1 MKHHYS
7 ILALGLL
14 FAVACDPIDTPTSPD
29 DSTMA
34 GGDSIS
40 VDNDTTIIL
49 PDDPVVADS
58 LGVAAMDIVFN
69 VADETAYGEAKEE
82 IVDNNQLDAYGDFI
96 ENFTK
101 SPTTVTITFSEGGAS
116 WGAVPS
122 GMSIKRTNAHV
133 EITSE
138 QSGVQYLLKGSTSN
152 GSFKLS
158 SEKKSL
164 ITLGGASIT
173 NPTGAAINIQSGK
186 TVLVQLA
193 NGTTNTLEGSSVES
207 SGDEQ
212 QKGAFFSE
220 GQLIFSGG
228 GSLTVKGNAG
238 HGIAS
243 DDYVR
248 IREGVIDI
256 HSADDGI
263 KAKDCFIM
271 YGGTVNVV
279 AQGDGLDVGEG
290 YIEIG
295 GGHLTVN
302 AVDEGVTASY
312 EGGSSGGIDPRID
325 IRGGFIKVAT
335 TGDKGH
341 ALRAMSTL
349 SMSGGSI
356 VQAFTRGAGSK
367 ALLSEGD
374 MSLVNSKVTAIT
386 EGDALY
392 EAKDGE
398 LSSSAALR
406 SKGKLTLRNMVVG
419 LKSTGAGSKGINN
432 VGDVVLEDTKLK
444 VVATGEDYIY
454 GDKSA
459 RPYGIT
465 TDGTFSASGDTLL
478 IKTTRMPIKAAS
490 EQIADDVVYVS
501 VTLEE

>member
-1 MKHHYS
+1 MKHHYG
-7 ILALGLL
+7 ILALGIF
-14 FAVACDPIDTPTSPD
+14 FAVACDPIDTPTPPD
-29 DSTMA
+29 DSTVV
-34 GGDSIS
+34 GGDSTS
-40 VDNDTTIIL
+40 VDNDTTIVL
-49 PDDPVVADS
+49 PDDPVMADS
-58 LGVAAMDIVFN
+58 LGVSAMDIVFN
-69 VADETAYGEAKEE
+69 AADETSYGEAYEE
-82 IVDNNQLDAYGDFI
+82 VVRNDSFDVYSDFI
-96 ENFTK
+96 ENFK
-101 SPTTVTITFSEGGAS
+101 SPPTTVTITFKEGAAS

-133 EITSE
+133 VVQSE
-138 QSGVQYLLKGSTSN
+138 QSGIQYVLKGSTSD
-152 GSFKLS
+152 GSFKLY

-164 ITLGGASIT
+164 ITLEDVSIT
-173 NPTGAAINIQSGK
+173 NPEGAAINVQTGK

-193 NGTTNTLEGSSVES
+193 NGTTNSLEGSSSDSDE
-207 SGDEQ
+207 EQ

-220 GQLIFSGG
+220 GQLIFSGK
-228 GSLTVKGNAG
+228 GSLTVRSNEG

-256 HSADDGI
+256 NSMGDGI
-263 KAKDCFIM
+263 KAKDHFIM
-271 YGGTVNVV
+271 YGGTVNIV

-312 EGGSSGGIDPRID
+312 EGVSSVDIDPRID
-325 IRGGFIKVAT
+325 IRGGFVKVTT

-341 ALRAMSTL
+341 ALRAMSTF

-356 VQAFTRGAGSK
+356 VQALTRGAGSK

-374 MSLVNSKVTAIT
+374 MLLANSKVTAVT

-392 EAKDGE
+392 EADE

-406 SKGKLTLRNMVVG
+406 SKGKLTMRNMIVG

-432 VGDVVLEDTKLK
+432 VGDVALYDTKLK
-444 VVATGEDYIY
+444 VVATGEEYVY
-454 GDKSA
+454 GDETA
-459 RPYGIT
+459 RPYGIN
-465 TDGTFSASGDTLL
+465 TDGAFRVDGDTLL
-478 IKTTRMPIKAAS
+478 IKTTHTPIKAKS

-501 VTLEE
+501 VSLK